1 MNSFVKGIIVL
12 STVLGI
18 ALTASPAAHASDNQ
32 PTCVDGN
39 VRSNLSVTWKNNGS
53 VTVGTVNNKPLCN
66 DTTLY
71 FSSYTMPDNYN
82 GQGFNNNPTA
92 TPQSIFDSTSVVLKK
107 GTVVPTAMKI
117 AIPEACKNIQVDVY
131 YGPKITTVTEK
142 GHGNQYITGKMLT
155 KTEKTC
161 APVTPE
167 KPVTPVTPVTPV
179 EAQTPPTPTPQVT
192 VTPPV
197 VYELPRTGAGVSMI
211 AAGSALSAAT
221 YAAAYVGT
229 KRR

>member
-1 MNSFVKGIIVL
+1 MISFVKGIIVL
-12 STVLGI
+12 STVLGM
-18 ALTASPAAHASDNQ
+18 ALIASPAAHATNNQ
-32 PTCVDGN
+32 PSCVDGN
-39 VRSNLSVTWKNNGS
+39 VRSNLSVTWKNNGG

-66 DTTLY
+66 DTTVY

-107 GTVVPTAMKI
+107 GAVAPTAMKI
-117 AIPEACKNIQVDVY
+117 SLPEACKNIQVDVY

-142 GHGNQYITGKMLT
+142 GHGNQYITGKMLV
-155 KTEKTC
+155 KTEKVCT
-161 APVTPE
+161 PTTPE
-167 KPVTPVTPVTPV
+167 TPVTPI
-179 EAQTPPTPTPQVT
+179 EAQTPPTPTPEVI

-197 VYELPRTGAGVSMI
+197 VYELPRTGTGMSLI
-211 AAGSALSAAT
+211 AAGTAVSAAT
-221 YAAAYVGT
+221 YAAVYVGT